1 MVSLPVSPAAP
12 GGLSFRR
19 LQVLHGVVVL
29 GQLGAIIGA
38 GFWLEVSP
46 PVPVFAAT
54 LGLLAAV
61 NLFAWRL
68 FDLHGLSA
76 ETSFFCQLLADTAAL
91 AALLYFTGGA
101 TNPFVWLM
109 LLSITIAATVLRK
122 WQTWLIAL
130 CSVAAYT
137 ALMGF
142 YRPLP
147 GMRLPIGTGF
157 AVHVIGMWIG
167 FMLSAFLIA
176 HFVAGMAAGVRVRDQ
191 ALARA
196 REEALRD
203 ERLVSLG
210 ALAAGVAHELGTP
223 LGTLTVLAEEAA
235 LDLRA
240 GAGDAALHKLNVM
253 REQLRRCKQAL
264 ASMATA
270 AGAEAAQ
277 SGRAV
282 DVGAFIESTIG
293 EWRLRRRDVQVRCR
307 LNGAA
312 PKMQLVAERSLV
324 SALTNIFDN
333 AADASPEQVEIDAD
347 WDADAL
353 AIRVQDRGRGFRSEL
368 KARVGKALFTG
379 KPGGH
384 GLGLYLSQGIID
396 RLGGSLSIEP
406 RRGGGTAVKVRLPM
420 AELRV

>member
-1 MVSLPVSPAAP
+1 
-12 GGLSFRR
+12 LSFRR
-19 LQVLHGVVVL
+19 LQVLHGIVVL
-29 GQLGAIIGA
+29 GQAGTIIGA

-46 PVPVFAAT
+46 PIPVFVAA
-54 LGLLAAV
+54 LGLLVAA
-61 NLFAWRL
+61 NLLSWRL
-68 FDLHGLSA
+68 FDLHGLSP
-76 ETSFFCQLLADTAAL
+76 ETSFFCQLLADTAGL

-109 LLSITIAATVLRK
+109 LLSITIAAAVLPK

-130 CSVAAYT
+130 CSVTAYT
-137 ALMGF
+137 ALMWF

-157 AVHVIGMWIG
+157 AVHVVGMWLG
-167 FMLSAFLIA
+167 FMLSALLIA
-176 HFVAGMAAGVRVRDQ
+176 HFVAGMAAAVRVRDQ

-210 ALAAGVAHELGTP
+210 ALAAGVAHDLGTP

-240 GAGDAALHKLNVM
+240 GSADAALHKLYVM

-264 ASMATA
+264 ATMATA
-270 AGAEAAQ
+270 AGAESAQ

-282 DVGAFIESTIG
+282 DVGAFIETTVG
-293 EWRLRRRDVQVRCR
+293 EWRSRRREVQVHCR
-307 LNGAA
+307 VNTAA
-312 PKMQLVAERSLV
+312 PRMLLVAERSLV

-333 AADASPEQVEIDAD
+333 AADASPEQVEIEAD
-347 WDADAL
+347 WNAEAL

-379 KPGGH
+379 KAGGH
-384 GLGLYLSQGIID
+384 GLGLYLSHGIID

-406 RRGGGTAVKVRLPM
+406 RKGGGTAVEVRLPM